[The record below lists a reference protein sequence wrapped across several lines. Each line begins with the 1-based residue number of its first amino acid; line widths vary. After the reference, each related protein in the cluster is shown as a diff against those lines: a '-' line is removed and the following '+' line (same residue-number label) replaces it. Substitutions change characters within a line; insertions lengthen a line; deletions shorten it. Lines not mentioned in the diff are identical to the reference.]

1 MNITSG
7 IIPKAQKIVL
17 YGPEGIGKSTLAA
30 RFPEPL
36 FIDTE
41 GSTARLDVRRMDRP
55 ESFAMLLE
63 QAKYVADNPQV
74 CRTLIIDTADWAE
87 RLCRDAVCARAK
99 KGGIEDFGFGKGY
112 VYLAEEFGKLLN
124 LLTETS
130 DKGIHVVLT
139 AHAYMRK
146 FELPEEAGR
155 YDRWE
160 MKLGKQT
167 APLVKEWA
175 DAVLLLNYKTLTVK
189 TETGSVKAQGGSRV
203 IYTSHHPCWDGKN
216 RHGLPEEL
224 PLADWQALLTALL
237 GNSPNEA
244 PQITQPP
251 VQPTPPLAPAED
263 FRVEAEKGQPAIEPV
278 SAADEDDELHLDPRI
293 PKALQ
298 SLMVAGHVTE
308 EEIRW
313 AVSQKGYFPEDMPV
327 ADYPPD
333 FVEGVLIG
341 AWNQVFDMIA
351 RENPII

>member
-7 IIPKAQKIVL
+7 IIPKAQRIVL
-17 YGPEGIGKSTLAA
+17 YGPEGIGKSTLAS
-30 RFPEPL
+30 RFPNPL

-41 GSTARLDVRRMDRP
+41 GSTARLNVRRMDRP
-55 ESFAMLLE
+55 ESFAMLMA
-63 QAKYVADNPQV
+63 QAKYVADNPQL
-74 CRTLIIDTADWAE
+74 CQTLIIDTADWAE
-87 RLCRDAVCARAK
+87 RLCSEAICAKAK
-99 KGGIEDFGFGKGY
+99 KSGIEDFGYGKGY
-112 VYLAEEFGKLLN
+112 VYLAEEFGKLLD
-124 LLTETS
+124 LLTEVS
-130 DKGIHVVLT
+130 ERNIHVVLT

-146 FELPEEAGR
+146 FELPEEAGQ

-160 MKLGKQT
+160 MKLSKKV

-175 DAVLLLNYKTLTVK
+175 DAVLFLNYKTLTVQSDSGK
-189 TETGSVKAQGGSRV
+189 VKAQGGSRV

-224 PLADWQALLTALL
+224 PLENWQALLTALL

-244 PQITQPP
+244 PQIIQPP
-251 VQPTPPLAPAED
+251 VQSMPSLTLAED
-263 FRVEAEKGQPAIEPV
+263 FRVDAEKAQPAIELV
-278 SAADEDDELHLDPRI
+278 SAASNNDELHLDPRI
-293 PKALQ
+293 PKRLQ
-298 SLMVAGHVTE
+298 ALMVAGHVTE

>member
-17 YGPEGIGKSTLAA
+17 YGPEGIGKSTLAS
-30 RFPEPL
+30 RFPNPL

-55 ESFAMLLE
+55 ESFAMLTA

-146 FELPEEAGR
+146 FELPEEAGQ

-160 MKLGKQT
+160 MKLGKKT

-175 DAVLLLNYKTLTVK
+175 DAVLFLNYKTLTVR
-189 TETGSVKAQGGSRV
+189 TDSGAVKAQGGSRV

-216 RHGLPEEL
+216 RHNLPEEM

-244 PQITQPP
+244 PQIAQPP
-251 VQPTPPLAPAED
+251 VQSMPSLTPAED
-263 FRVEAEKGQPAIEPV
+263 FRVDAEKAQPAIEPV
-278 SAADEDDELHLDPRI
+278 ATDDGDELHLDPRI
-293 PKALQ
+293 PQRLQ

-341 AWNQVFDMIA
+341 AWDKVFDMIA
-351 RENPII
+351 QENPII